1 MKNKVTAGIIFPVVV
16 LIFSS
21 TFLIGSSIPAMHQS
35 YAQQQN
41 STAANTNN
49 NNNSNNLLT
58 YENSKYGIR
67 IQYPSSWMKEES
79 HNQSSNDIVRFS
91 SPAGIA
97 LLSIVSTGRVSES
110 KPLELYAN
118 AGIDVLRHTF
128 SNFSLVS
135 SNSSTVGGIPAQEI
149 VYTASMPSGL
159 KLKFI
164 QFLTIKDARD
174 FILTSA
180 ALQDEFTKYLP
191 TIQTMVNSFSFI
203 PGTTA
208 LPASNESGSKIATAN
223 QSGSISSAQTP
234 NSGVA
239 SFDAAK
245 DQYLT
250 AWNRTT
256 LHSAFDTFIQNGSDK
271 GYGVYLTHPPVFR
284 PGETMV
290 LYVEPVGYGFKQVVD
305 EQGNTLNQINFTA
318 SITIA
323 GSNGTQLASIKDVP
337 IGLINSHN
345 KNTEMFITL
354 DVSQHTPFPLGD
366 YMITYNIK
374 DGTGKSFQI
383 VKPVKIANV
392 VRSGTL

>member
-16 LIFSS
+16 LIFLG
-21 TFLIGSSIPAMHQS
+21 TFLIGSSIPTMHQS
-35 YAQQQN
+35 YAQQQ
-41 STAANTNN
+41 SGTTANTNN

-58 YENSKYGIR
+58 YENSDYGIK
-67 IQYPSSWMKEES
+67 IQYPSSWMTEES

-97 LLSIVSTGRVSES
+97 LLSIVSTGRVTES

-128 SNFSLVS
+128 SDFSLIS
-135 SNSSTVGGIPAQEI
+135 SNASTVGGIPAQEI

-159 KLKFI
+159 KLKFM

-174 FILTSA
+174 FILTSG
-180 ALQDEFTKYLP
+180 ALQDEFAKYLP

-203 PGTTA
+203 PGTTV
-208 LPASNESGSKIATAN
+208 LPASNESGSKIVAAN
-223 QSGSISSAQTP
+223 QSGSISFVQTS

-239 SFDAAK
+239 SFDAAR

-250 AWNRTT
+250 AWNHTA
-256 LHSAFDTFIQNGSDK
+256 LHSTFDTFIQNGSDK
-271 GYGVYLTHPPVFR
+271 GYGVYLTHPPIFR

-337 IGLINSHN
+337 IGLIDSHN

>member
-1 MKNKVTAGIIFPVVV
+1 MKNKVTAGTIFPVVV
-16 LIFSS
+16 LIFLG
-21 TFLIGSSIPAMHQS
+21 TFLIGSSIPTMHQS
-35 YAQQQN
+35 HAQQQN
-41 STAANTNN
+41 STTANTNN

-58 YENSKYGIR
+58 YENSNYGIK

-128 SNFSLVS
+128 SDFSLIS

-159 KLKFI
+159 KLKFM

-174 FILTSA
+174 FILTSG
-180 ALQDEFTKYLP
+180 ALQDEFAKYLP

-203 PGTTA
+203 PGTTV
-208 LPASNESGSKIATAN
+208 LPASNESGSKIAAAN
-223 QSGSISSAQTP
+223 QSGSISFVQTS

-250 AWNRTT
+250 AWNHTT
-256 LHSAFDTFIQNGSDK
+256 LHSTFDTFIQNGSDR

-305 EQGNTLNQINFTA
+305 EQGNILNQINFTA